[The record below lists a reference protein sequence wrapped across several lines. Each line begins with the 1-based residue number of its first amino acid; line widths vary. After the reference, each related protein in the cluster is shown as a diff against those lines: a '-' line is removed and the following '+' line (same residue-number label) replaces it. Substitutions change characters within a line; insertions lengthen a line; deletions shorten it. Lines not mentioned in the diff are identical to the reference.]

1 MILTTRVMDN
11 EQTYRR
17 YARELTRYATNL
29 VGPFDAADVVADA
42 CLRAFAS
49 KNWPEVVNRR
59 AYLYRSVLSVATD
72 HHRSTLSRRLRE
84 QRVAQREA
92 VAPIEVDVDVLAA
105 VERLSVQQRAAV
117 YLTYWEDLTA
127 EEVAGRMG
135 VSEGTVKRHLARA
148 RKRRGEWLS

>member
-11 EQTYRR
+11 EQVYRL
-17 YARELTRYATNL
+17 YSPELTQYATTL
-29 VGPFDAADVVADA
+29 VGPFDATDVVTDA

-49 KNWPEVVNRR
+49 RNWPDVVNRR
-59 AYLYRSVLSVATD
+59 AYLYRTVLSVATD
-72 HHRSTLSRRLRE
+72 HHRSTLSRRVRE
-84 QRVAQREA
+84 LRVAQREA
-92 VAPIEVDVDVLAA
+92 LAPVEVDVDVLAA

-117 YLTYWEDLTA
+117 YLTYWADLSP

-148 RKRRGEWLS
+148 RKRLGVWLS